1 MQVPSESRAA
11 SPVSNEIDVLI
22 DELMLTAREIIANPA
37 VAVDYRDKYGLLADL
52 NSDASEEIAAC
63 YPKFPLWRS
72 F

>member
-1 MQVPSESRAA
+1 
-11 SPVSNEIDVLI
+11 
-22 DELMLTAREIIANPA
+22 MLSAREITANPA

-52 NSDASEEIAAC
+52 GSDASEEIAAC